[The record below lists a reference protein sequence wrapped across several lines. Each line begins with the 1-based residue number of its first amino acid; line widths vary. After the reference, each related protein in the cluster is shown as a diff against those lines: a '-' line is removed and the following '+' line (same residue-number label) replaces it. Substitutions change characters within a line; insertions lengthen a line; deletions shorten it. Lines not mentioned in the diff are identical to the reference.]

1 MNSREVPT
9 LADAAAAAEALVAGG
24 AEEVLVFGSVARG
37 EAGEDS
43 DIDLVAL
50 FADIDYSQRPHLK
63 NRLEK
68 AAEAAVG
75 HWPVQVVVTDRPEW
89 RARVESVSSSF
100 ECRISVDAVAVAD
113 STVRA
118 AVRWDK
124 EMVRPMS
131 NPAEALRYFEDGVL
145 TRLSEL
151 RDSARPSVDED
162 DPSLAPQER
171 EVERLRRMV
180 RVCENSAVAVE
191 LALKALAVLHG
202 VGVASEGALRSAGHD
217 IAKCL
222 DLLPDPPRGAVEAVV
237 GSLGLDLR
245 TMSQW
250 RVRATYP
257 DDIDIER
264 ALADRLVEDY
274 TNTALAVCGFTIGGI
289 AEHLGDTAAVRHT
302 TAEWQRRAAFIADRD
317 IRSGL
322 LRDHG
327 PCKRPNR

>member
-1 MNSREVPT
+1 MAAVVHAGEVPT
-9 LADAAAAAEALVAGG
+9 LTDAAAAAEALVAGG

-37 EAGEDS
+37 EAGEGS

-50 FADIDYSQRPHLK
+50 FADIDYSQRLHLK
-63 NRLEK
+63 RRLE
-68 AAEAAVG
+68 EAAGDAVG
-75 HWPVQVVVTDRPEW
+75 RWPVQVVVTDRPEW
-89 RARVESVSSSF
+89 RARVENVSSSF
-100 ECRISVDAVAVAD
+100 ERRISSDAVAVAA

-145 TRLSEL
+145 TRFSEL
-151 RDSARPSVDED
+151 RDSTRSSVDED
-162 DPSLAPQER
+162 DDLLEPQER

-202 VGVASEGALRSAGHD
+202 APVASEGVLRPAGHD
-217 IAKCL
+217 IGKCL
-222 DLLPDPPRGAVEAVV
+222 DLLPEPQRGAVAVV
-237 GSLGLDLR
+237 VGDLGLDLR
-245 TMSQW
+245 TMSRW

-257 DDIDIER
+257 GDIDTER

-274 TNTALAVCGFTIGGI
+274 INTALAVCEFTIGNI
-289 AEHLGDTAAVRHT
+289 ADQLGDTPAMRRATV
-302 TAEWQRRAAFIADRD
+302 EWRRQAAFIVARNV
-317 IRSGL
+317 RSGL
-322 LRDHG
+322 PRDQA
-327 PCKRPNR
+327 P